1 MRTELR
7 ILTGRHAGARVLLD
21 SQQLTIGSDDDADI
35 QITDWS
41 DDALIL
47 ETEDANVFYSRAT
60 TDLNAAKTPFPV
72 LNARRFGSVVLC
84 IGPADASWPS
94 ELTLLQEM
102 MAPSPA
108 NAANIAADGATSAT
122 AAIRTGP
129 QRRHAHLA
137 RIALISLAAASLV
150 AWHAY
155 PTTPVITAPDPQ
167 LLLDRLQ
174 IALLQIGLSDVHG
187 HRANNDIVIDGF
199 VRNREEQSRLQQ
211 WLDGHPGPW
220 RSHVYNANTIAQAMD
235 EALGVQSLQVSYVGH
250 GVFRISGTTANSN
263 AIKQR
268 IAQIAT
274 DFSDQIAGI
283 EWGLTTID
291 PQRQLP
297 RTYASALAQH
307 GLYYVETPDG
317 TKHFNFQ
324 SDSPR

>member
-21 SQQLTIGSDDDADI
+21 SQQLTIGSDNDADI

-47 ETEDANVFYSRAT
+47 ETEDANVFYSHAT
-60 TDLNAAKTPFPV
+60 TDSSAAKTLFPV

-84 IGPADASWPS
+84 IGPADAPWPS

-102 MAPSPA
+102 MVPSPA
-108 NAANIAADGATSAT
+108 NAATFAADSRSAT
-122 AAIRTGP
+122 TALPTGP
-129 QRRHAHLA
+129 RRRHAHLA
-137 RIALISLAAASLV
+137 RIALISLAGASLV

-174 IALLQIGLSDVHG
+174 IALVQIGLSDVHA
-187 HRANNDIVIDGF
+187 HRTNNDIVIDGF
-199 VRNREEQSRLQQ
+199 IRNREEQSRLQH
-211 WLDGHPGPW
+211 WLDAHPGPW
-220 RSHVYNANTIAQAMD
+220 RSHLYNANSIAQAMD
-235 EALGVQSLQVSYVGH
+235 EALGVQSLHVSYVGH
-250 GVFRISGTTANSN
+250 GVFRISGTTANST

-268 IAQIAT
+268 FSQIST

-283 EWGLTTID
+283 EWALTTID